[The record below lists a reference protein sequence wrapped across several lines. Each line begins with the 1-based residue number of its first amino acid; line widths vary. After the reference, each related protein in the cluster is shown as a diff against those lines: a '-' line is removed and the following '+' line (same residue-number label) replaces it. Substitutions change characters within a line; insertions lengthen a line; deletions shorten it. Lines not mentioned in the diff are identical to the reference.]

1 MRIRRACEACNPSPR
16 NLQSALCDRPPPANG
31 SEGQAPSKRTSLKY
45 LVAQAAKVSYSPR
58 PPLFSLFPLFFSRG
72 LEEAGQRGLRDQ
84 GTQGW
89 PQGRLNGIL
98 VLASTF
104 S

>member
-45 LVAQAAKVSYSPR
+45 LVAHAAKVSYSPG
-58 PPLFSLFPLFFSRG
+58 PPSVESIPSFLKGAGGGWSAWSG
-72 LEEAGQRGLRDQ
+72 LA
-84 GTQGW
+84 
-89 PQGRLNGIL
+89 
-98 VLASTF
+98 
-104 S
+104 